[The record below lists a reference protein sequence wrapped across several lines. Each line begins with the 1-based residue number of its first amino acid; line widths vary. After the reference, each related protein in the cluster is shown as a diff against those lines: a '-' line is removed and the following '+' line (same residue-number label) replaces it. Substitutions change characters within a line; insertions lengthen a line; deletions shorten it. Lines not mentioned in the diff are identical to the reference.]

1 MKFKIEKL
9 VKQRVPSGKRE
20 AKPKHTIMGRVHYIL
35 IDKGLV
41 GASLGYMMK
50 VLDLKSFRFAMQSN
64 SSVKTVSKLHVKMGC
79 TDCR

>member
-20 AKPKHTIMGRVHYIL
+20 AKPRHTIIGRVHYIL
-35 IDKGLV
+35 IDKGLA

-50 VLDLKSFRFAMQSN
+50 VLDLKEFQVRNAIKQLRQNGIQVTCKKGMYR
-64 SSVKTVSKLHVKMGC
+64 L
-79 TDCR
+79 

>member
-50 VLDLKSFRFAMQSN
+50 VLDLKEFQVRNAIKQLRQNGIQVTCKNGMYR
-64 SSVKTVSKLHVKMGC
+64 L
-79 TDCR
+79 